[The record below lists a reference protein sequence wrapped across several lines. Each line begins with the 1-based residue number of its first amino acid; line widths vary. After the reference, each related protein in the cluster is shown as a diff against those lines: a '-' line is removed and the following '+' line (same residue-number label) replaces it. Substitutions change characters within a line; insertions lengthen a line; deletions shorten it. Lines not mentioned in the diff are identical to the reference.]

1 MSVCL
6 VVVIMIF
13 VTITFVVV
21 FLVMFWVVMFVV
33 VFFFL
38 VFAVIVHDQGV
49 VFLVLFQQQLW
60 STAMVAIDEDC
71 VFFIACQGWLEG
83 VGNEKYKQ
91 GGDGQVEQNFF
102 GGEHCVLVGGGF
114 GLILCKLVLALVVAL
129 LCWFMFEVNNLW
141 PTVSL
146 YTKTWPVSCK

>member
-1 MSVCL
+1 
-6 VVVIMIF
+6 MIF

-114 GLILCKLVLALVVAL
+114 GLILGKLVLALVVAL
-129 LCWFMFEVNNLW
+129 LCWLLCVLTLLLVQHCPYIPNW
-141 PTVSL
+141 
-146 YTKTWPVSCK
+146 